1 MGRVLGAG
9 GMRCDATI
17 GLNYLPSPSP
27 PPRLSFG
34 NKHHKICHY
43 PRRIVTYI
51 SIAFG
56 VCVRG
61 RDSRMLFDHI
71 LLVFFSH
78 SEEGRGQG
86 VWNENC
92 RWIKQLMEVSTYE
105 NNSARR
111 VVEIGCRDLKISYL
125 SYSNKSG
132 YTEAVWLLICQF
144 LQSGF

>member
-1 MGRVLGAG
+1 
-9 GMRCDATI
+9 MRCGATI

-56 VCVRG
+56 VCVR
-61 RDSRMLFDHI
+61 RDSRMLFGHI

-78 SEEGRGQG
+78 SEEGRVYKLYFSSFQSPDL
-86 VWNENC
+86 
-92 RWIKQLMEVSTYE
+92 RSHDSQISQEVPSM
-105 NNSARR
+105 
-111 VVEIGCRDLKISYL
+111 GDCP
-125 SYSNKSG
+125 SN
-132 YTEAVWLLICQF
+132 F
-144 LQSGF
+144 LQIRGHLTPSPPQVSLCSALTGDIAPRNMVARYAPKIIW